1 MLLPNIPNSSASR
14 GMWLP
19 PSLFFTICTSL
30 ESLICWRVL
39 FQESSCFTLLSRL
52 CHISSFADVHGT
64 RPLKNWYH
72 STSLLCTL
80 TSQAPNLC
88 APYNFRKRYIESI
101 LKLKKNHMFGQ
112 TTFSLPVQNDHMS
125 DITTIPT
132 LINSWLTVHQS
143 PMKATLRF
151 PGCPTNSARNA

>member
-30 ESLICWRVL
+30 ESFIFWRVL

-72 STSLLCTL
+72 SSSLLCTL

-88 APYNFRKRYIESI
+88 SPYNFRKRYIASI
-101 LKLKKNHMFGQ
+101 LKLKKNICLARPY
-112 TTFSLPVQNDHMS
+112 SLPVQNDHMS
-125 DITTIPT
+125 EITTITT
-132 LINSWLTVHQS
+132 LINSRLTVHQS